1 MAGRAKTLAGVCL
14 LAIALAVGLS
24 SCGGDSPEAT
34 AKARTTP
41 ISAPADDTTTSA
53 APKPKDLASSSCL
66 SQLDPFLKAMD
77 SLRTRLVSGLAYE
90 EYVDA
95 VRVIIAAYD
104 EVPADELTLGCV
116 QAAGT
121 PGEKALNRY
130 IAASN
135 TWTDCVEVP
144 SCEAAS
150 VEAPLQDK
158 WSEAS
163 KYLSKAER
171 GLSEPSAG

>member
-1 MAGRAKTLAGVCL
+1 MAGRAKTSAGVCL
-14 LAIALAVGLS
+14 LAIALAVALS

-34 AKARTTP
+34 ANAKTTP
-41 ISAPADDTTTSA
+41 ISTPAGDAPTSATPRPKAPA
-53 APKPKDLASSSCL
+53 SSGCL
-66 SQLDPFLKAMD
+66 TRLDPFLKAMD
-77 SLRTRLVSGLAYE
+77 NLRTRLVTGLAYE

-104 EVPADELTLGCV
+104 EVPAEELTFGCV
-116 QAAGT
+116 QAVGT

-144 SCEAAS
+144 SCEAAT

-158 WSEAS
+158 WREAS